1 MIDPLLRQKVEQTAI
16 AAAHR
21 MREVDLGSW
30 WDRLRAA
37 ARMPDAAERIKA
49 AKISRWAGAVPTWEP
64 VDLAHSTEAG
74 HLDVVGVDGS
84 QIYPPERSPIAWAYV
99 QAVAYRKSYPPL
111 HQFRFIDIGTQMAE
125 SSDLTGEIY
134 QHHDE
139 LNALVDAWRTLL
151 EMNLASLASAKHL
164 DTLTLLDG
172 GLLPWLSV
180 AGKTGQK
187 YLSTYLRDLL
197 AVRPALIAA
206 VVSGPQSR
214 SLARFVTLMEAGN
227 IQDGIAAN
235 RDAILDTALMQFLLK
250 DGQRSAL
257 FLHGSP
263 RNDFFAR
270 SEAAVYFFFVR
281 LTHREIAR
289 IEIPEWVAKDAHQVN
304 VVHES
309 VLQDARP
316 TGYPYV
322 LAQAH
327 YQAVVPAEIA
337 QIMQSRGLASYWAE
351 LGQVQ
356 RQSAKVLMKTA

>member
-1 MIDPLLRQKVEQTAI
+1 MIDPLLRQKVEQAAI

-21 MREVDLGSW
+21 IKEVDFRNW

-37 ARMPDAAERIKA
+37 AQRPDMADRIKA
-49 AKISRWAGAVPTWEP
+49 AKASRWAGAVPTWES
-64 VDLAHSTEAG
+64 VDLAQSTEVG

-99 QAVAYRKSYPPL
+99 QAVAYRKSCPPL
-111 HQFRFIDIGTQMAE
+111 HQFRFIDIGTQME
-125 SSDLTGEIY
+125 EHSDLTGELY

-151 EMNLASLASAKHL
+151 EMRLARLAGAQHP
-164 DTLTLLDG
+164 DTLMLLDG

-180 AGKTGQK
+180 SGKTGQK
-187 YLSTYLRDLL
+187 HLHAYLKDLL
-197 AVRPALIAA
+197 AVRPGLIAA
-206 VVSGPQSR
+206 VVSGPQSK
-214 SLARFVTLMEAGN
+214 SLARFVSLMEAEN
-227 IQDGIAAN
+227 IQNGLAN
-235 RDAILDTALMQFLLK
+235 RETILDTALMEYLLK

-270 SEAAVYFFFVR
+270 NAASVYFFFLR
-281 LTHREIAR
+281 LNSQEIAR
-289 IEIPEWVAKDAHQVN
+289 VEIPEWVAREPHQVDL
-304 VVHES
+304 VHS
-309 VLQDARP
+309 SILQDART